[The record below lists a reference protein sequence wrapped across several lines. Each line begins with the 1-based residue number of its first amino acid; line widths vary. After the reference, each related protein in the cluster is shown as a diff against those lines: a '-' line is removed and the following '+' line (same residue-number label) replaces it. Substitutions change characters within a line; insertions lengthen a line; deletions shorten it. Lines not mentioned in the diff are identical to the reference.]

1 MSWIEALVLGVVQG
15 ITEFLPISSDGH
27 LALFQH
33 VFASRRGAVV
43 DGGESL
49 FFNVMLHLG
58 TLAAIL
64 LYYRATARDV
74 VQSTFDKGKPAP
86 VYTRAT
92 LFKGAFLAGVA
103 TLPAVVVGLTMKDWV
118 ESATANPWIAAAG
131 FLVTAT
137 ALSAHA
143 QNARGNPHAGT
154 DDLGTCPAHRQHQ
167 ALAILPGVSRSGMTI
182 STALALGFTRPWA
195 VGFSL
200 LMAVPA
206 ITGAGILEL
215 KELDPSRL
223 STVEVQQILAATLVS
238 AVVGIRG
245 GRSTDS
251 RCTGGLALVFFCIPS
266 NDCNLSFRNL
276 HAFRSTRNERAE
288 TPVDRLVPSVAQ
300 PSRAGVSFDPA
311 SPHGALAG
319 ADRAGPATSAP
330 GPDRAT

>member
-1 MSWIEALVLGVVQG
+1 MSWIEALILGVVQG

-33 VFASRRGAVV
+33 VFASRRGTVV

-64 LYYRATARDV
+64 LYYRVTARDV
-74 VQSTFDKGKPAP
+74 VQSALDQGTPAP

-92 LFKGAFLAGVA
+92 LIKGAFLAGMA
-103 TLPAVVVGLTMKDWV
+103 TLPAVVVGLTLKDLV

-137 ALSAHA
+137 ALLLTLKMRGGNRTIEQTTWAHA
-143 QNARGNPHAGT
+143 LLIGCA
-154 DDLGTCPAHRQHQ
+154 Q

-215 KELDPSRL
+215 KDLDPSRL
-223 STVEVQQILAATLVS
+223 SSAEVQQILAATLVS
-238 AVVGIRG
+238 AAVGYIAVAALIRVVRAGWLWYFSVYLVVIAAYLFATFTPSG
-245 GRSTDS
+245 
-251 RCTGGLALVFFCIPS
+251 AL
-266 NDCNLSFRNL
+266 R
-276 HAFRSTRNERAE
+276 HERAE
-288 TPVDRLVPSVAQ
+288 TAVDRPVPSIAQ
-300 PSRAGVSFDPA
+300 PVSARPSFSPAGPRRAM
-311 SPHGALAG
+311 AG
-319 ADRAGPATSAP
+319 ADRAGPAASAP
-330 GPDRAT
+330 GFDRAS